1 MPAHKWAASESAKRF
16 AREVADRLSRQ
27 ILRNQAPWQK
37 YWDHPTGADL
47 PPFNAG
53 TSRNYT
59 GLNALKLRSVA
70 IDKGYDDP
78 RWMTRRSAEQMGGQ
92 IRAGEKA
99 TSVEYLYY
107 VTPADPSI
115 KLSELNDLQA
125 HHETTHVFNAEQI
138 DGLPSLEKHLPQQPN
153 ELETCERTSR
163 LIANIGAKIE
173 THEHDYSKYDQER
186 DTIKMPSVD
195 RFRNA
200 RDYYGHAILQLST
213 WTGNQDRAP
222 RLCHFER
229 NIDDDENGREMMRTH
244 IASMNVSSELRLPYN
259 VMAVQHH
266 ERWSR
271 AITHNPDELR
281 MATEDAYRIGKYI
294 LDHDQQVDR
303 PLSAEVSPREAR
315 GVNRL
320 PNRQLPVYRSP
331 IESVG
336 SDAPSKSG
344 KPQVRVELNR

>member
-1 MPAHKWAASESAKRF
+1 MPPLKWTASVSAKRF
-16 AREVADRLSRQ
+16 AREVADRVSRQ
-27 ILRNQAPWQK
+27 ILGNRAPWQK

-53 TSRNYT
+53 TGRNYT

-92 IRAGEKA
+92 VRAGEKA

-107 VTPADPSI
+107 VTPADHSI
-115 KLSELNDLQA
+115 KLSKLSDLQA

-138 DGLPSLEKHLPQQPN
+138 DGLPSLEKNLPKQPD
-153 ELETCERTSR
+153 ELETCERAAR
-163 LIANIGAKIE
+163 MIASTGAKIE
-173 THEHDYSKYDQER
+173 THEHDYSVYEEKH
-186 DTIKMPSVD
+186 DTIKMPSVNS
-195 RFRNA
+195 FRKP
-200 RDYYGHAILQLST
+200 RDYYGHAVLQLTT
-213 WTGNQDRAP
+213 WTGNKDRAP

-244 IASMNVSSELRLPYN
+244 IASMNISSELRLPYN

-303 PLSAEVSPREAR
+303 PRTTEVSPSAAR
-315 GVNRL
+315 GVDRL
-320 PNRQLPVYRSP
+320 SERSHSP
-331 IESVG
+331 ELT
-336 SDAPSKSG
+336 PMKSSA
-344 KPQVRVELNR
+344 KLERSR